1 MMNLKNLR
9 NISIPLILFLA
20 LLHFEYND
28 IYNECSFLFKNIVE
42 LIRNIIEFLHEN
54 NIANIILV
62 IFISYISV
70 KCIIKRYKDEYID
83 INHIIVLLFILFEI
97 HSHNIFSLNIIAP
110 IEYKH
115 LILLFLFLYLL
126 VIPIKVVILKF
137 TKKKEKKTSSF
148 VTDTAPDSIINIG
161 WDNYVQ
167 NLVNI
172 LKHTDLTRNVF
183 SVGIS
188 SEWGSGKTVFLEMIE
203 NEMKDSFL
211 IIKFNPWNSNDAN
224 HIVRDYFNLLKDSL
238 SPYNSKLAN
247 PLSKYMKVLSNIKF
261 KDTFFEST
269 KNLFLN
275 NSSDNNINTLKD
287 NVEECILQ
295 LKKPVVVFIDDL
307 DRLKDDELF
316 EVLKLIRTTA
326 QFKNMVYIVA
336 FDRGY
341 TANMLESKNIN
352 DGYKYIEKIFNV
364 EITLPYYERNILEE
378 YMLQEFKLLL
388 DESCFE
394 QISKVVRGKIFDKY
408 KVSVFFKNFREIK
421 RFINQFILNF
431 NTIYNGTGIND
442 IVVSELFKLEL
453 IHFFDNDFYQ
463 LLKNN
468 PKEFLFVSR
477 NGLMSEICIGKKDL
491 PKSYDYDLFKNDY
504 IKTFKKEPTEKVF
517 YIFDDLFTKKY
528 YNVNNNSITFSY
540 NYYKYFSLRI
550 MRNQITDKEFN
561 EFISSSEPE
570 QILEKFQGKHDSL
583 AYHFRTYRLAFIG
596 DFNRLKLFYD
606 SFFHW
611 INKSDNTYIYDIF
624 RIKTD
629 KDSIQKKLQEQVGY
643 YIIEKIEWLIEKS
656 TSSND
661 RIKVTTLLK
670 RMYMLSFFDYGDREE
685 SFIHE
690 SLVTN
695 EKIIELANKN
705 FELFLKENS
714 NITPQDI
721 VDKDSLL
728 YRFAINSVLK
738 ETVDSQGK
746 ESAVNIILN
755 SLTEFFI
762 ASKKYD
768 PKVILKYFSFRPKDF
783 YEDETEYNYD
793 RQMFF
798 DKIETIFGSVKQ
810 YKKFIS
816 ISMPRLDKSYLQKY
830 TEEQKL

>member
-1 MMNLKNLR
+1 M
-9 NISIPLILFLA
+9 
-20 LLHFEYND
+20 HYEYYD
-28 IYNECSFLFKNIVE
+28 LYNEYSFLFKDIIRIVNS
-42 LIRNIIEFLHEN
+42 IGVFLHKN
-54 NIANIILV
+54 VIANVLLAM
-62 IFISYISV
+62 FISYISL
-70 KCIIKRYKDEYID
+70 KCIVKRYIDEYFD
-83 INHIIVLLFILFEI
+83 INHIIVLLFMLFEI

-137 TKKKEKKTSSF
+137 TKKKNNNKACSF
-148 VTDTAPDSIINIG
+148 VIDTAPDSIINIG

-167 NLVNI
+167 NLVNM
-172 LKHTDLTRNVF
+172 LKQTDLTRNVF

-211 IIKFNPWNSNDAN
+211 IIKFNPWNSHDAT

-261 KDTFFEST
+261 KDTFFESA
-269 KNLFLN
+269 KNIFFN
-275 NSSDNNINTLKD
+275 NSSDNNINTLKG

-295 LKKPVVVFIDDL
+295 LNKPVVVFIDDL

-388 DESCFE
+388 DESCYE
-394 QISKVVRGKIFDKY
+394 QVSKVVRDKIYEKY
-408 KVSVFFKNFREIK
+408 KVSAFFKNFREIK

-431 NTIYNGTGIND
+431 NTIYNSTGIND
-442 IVVSELFKLEL
+442 VVVSELFKLEL

-468 PKEFLFVSR
+468 PKEFLYVSS
-477 NGLMSEICIGKKDL
+477 NGLMSEICLGREDLSESYNYDNFTNDYNNRFNKKPIKKIFYL
-491 PKSYDYDLFKNDY
+491 LLDLFSKR
-504 IKTFKKEPTEKVF
+504 
-517 YIFDDLFTKKY
+517 Y
-528 YNVNNNSITFSY
+528 YNFNNNSIKFSY

-550 MRNQITDKEFN
+550 MRNQITDKEFKD
-561 EFISSSEPE
+561 FISSSEPE
-570 QILEKFQGKHDSL
+570 KVLEKFQGKHGSL
-583 AYHFRTYRLAFIG
+583 AYHFRTYRLAFIL
-596 DFNRLKLFYD
+596 DYNRLKLFYD

-611 INKSDNTYIYDIF
+611 INKSDNMYIYDIF

-629 KDSIQKKLQEQVGY
+629 KESIHKKLQEQAGD
-643 YIIEKIEWLIEKS
+643 YIIDKIEWLIEKS

-661 RIKVTTLLK
+661 RIKVATFLK
-670 RMYMLSFFDYGDREE
+670 NMYMLRFLDHNDGEE

-690 SLVTN
+690 SLITN

-705 FELFLKENS
+705 FELFLKENDS
-714 NITPQDI
+714 ITPQDLI
-721 VDKDSLL
+721 DKNSLL
-728 YRFAINSVLK
+728 YRFVINSVLK
-738 ETVDSQGK
+738 ETVDSQGH
-746 ESAVNIILN
+746 EFAVNIILN

-762 ASKKYD
+762 ANTKYD
-768 PKVILKYFSFRPKDF
+768 PEVILKYFSFIPRNDYADDIE
-783 YEDETEYNYD
+783 YEMNE
-793 RQMFF
+793 FI
-798 DKIETIFGSVKQ
+798 DKIESIFGSIDK
-810 YKKFIS
+810 YKNFIS
-816 ISMPRLDKSYLQKY
+816 IGMPRLDKNYLQKY
-830 TEEQKL
+830 LKEQNL

>member
-1 MMNLKNLR
+1 MDLKKLKGV
-9 NISIPLILFLA
+9 SIPLLLFLT
-20 LLHFEYND
+20 LLHYEYYD
-28 IYNECSFLFKNIVE
+28 IYNECSFLFKDITRIVHSIGIFLHKNIV
-42 LIRNIIEFLHEN
+42 
-54 NIANIILV
+54 ANVLLA

-70 KCIIKRYKDEYID
+70 KCIIKRYKDEFLE
-83 INHIIVLLFILFEI
+83 INHIIVFLFILFEI
-97 HSHNIFSLNIIAP
+97 SFYDIFSLKIIGLFG
-110 IEYKH
+110 YRH
-115 LILLFLFLYLL
+115 LIVPFILIYLIL
-126 VIPIKVVILKF
+126 VLIKVISKN
-137 TKKKEKKTSSF
+137 KGNPIITSSF
-148 VTDTAPDSIINIG
+148 VTDTAPDSLINIG

-167 NLVNI
+167 NLVNM
-172 LKHTDLTRNVF
+172 LKQTDLTRNVF

-203 NEMKDSFL
+203 NEMKSSFL
-211 IIKFNPWNSNDAN
+211 IIKFNPWNSNDAT
-224 HIVRDYFNLLKDSL
+224 HIVPDYFNLLKDTL
-238 SPYNSKLAN
+238 SPYNSKLAS
-247 PLSKYMKVLSNIKF
+247 PLSKYMKILSKVKF
-261 KDTFFEST
+261 KDTFFESA
-269 KNLFLN
+269 KNIFFN
-275 NSSDNNINTLKD
+275 NSSDNNINTLKG

-295 LKKPVVVFIDDL
+295 LNKPVAVFIDDL

-326 QFKNMVYIVA
+326 QFKNMIYIVA

-388 DESCFE
+388 DKSCYE
-394 QISKVVRGKIFDKY
+394 QVSKVVKSKIFDKY
-408 KVSVFFKNFREIK
+408 KVSGFFKNFREIK

-431 NTIYNGTGIND
+431 NTIYNSTGIND

-491 PKSYDYDLFKNDY
+491 LKNYDYNLFKNDY

-561 EFISSSEPE
+561 ELISSSEPE
-570 QILEKFQGKHDSL
+570 KILEKFNDKHDSI
-583 AYHFRTYRLAFIG
+583 AYHFRTYKPVFIS
-596 DFNRLKLFYD
+596 DFNRLKLFYN
-606 SFFHW
+606 SLFYW
-611 INKSDNTYIYDIF
+611 INNSDNTYIYDIF
-624 RIKTD
+624 RFNTD
-629 KDSIQKKLQEQVGY
+629 KDSVNTELQKQAGY
-643 YIIEKIEWLIEKS
+643 YITEKIEWLIEKS

-661 RIKVTTLLK
+661 RIKVTILLK
-670 RMYMLSFFDYGDREE
+670 KMYMLSFFNYDDGEE
-685 SFIHE
+685 SLIHE
-690 SLVTN
+690 SLITN

-705 FELFLKENS
+705 FELFLKENDS
-714 NITPQDI
+714 ITPQDLI
-721 VDKDSLL
+721 DKNSLL
-728 YRFAINSVLK
+728 YRFVINSVLK
-738 ETVDSQGK
+738 ETIDSQGH
-746 ESAVNIILN
+746 EFAVNIILN
-755 SLTEFFI
+755 SLAEFFI
-762 ASKKYD
+762 ANTKYD
-768 PKVILKYFSFRPKDF
+768 PKAILKYFSFIPKGD

-793 RQMFF
+793 RQKYI
-798 DKIETIFGSVKQ
+798 DKIESLFGSVDK
-810 YKKFIS
+810 YKNFIS
-816 ISMPRLDKSYLQKY
+816 GNMLRLDRLYLQKY
-830 TEEQKL
+830 LKEQGL

>member
-1 MMNLKNLR
+1 MMNLKKLR

-28 IYNECSFLFKNIVE
+28 IYNECSFLFKDIVE
-42 LIRNIIEFLHEN
+42 VIRNIIEFLHKN

-83 INHIIVLLFILFEI
+83 INHIIVLLFMLYETYF
-97 HSHNIFSLNIIAP
+97 HNILSLEIIGFFV
-110 IEYKH
+110 YKH
-115 LILLFLFLYLL
+115 LVLLFLVLYLL

-167 NLVNI
+167 NLVNM
-172 LKHTDLTRNVF
+172 LKQTDLTRNVF

-211 IIKFNPWNSNDAN
+211 IIKFNPWNSNDVT

-269 KNLFLN
+269 KNIFFN

-295 LKKPVVVFIDDL
+295 LNKPVVVFIDDL
-307 DRLKDDELF
+307 DRLKDDEIF

-341 TANMLESKNIN
+341 TANMLESKKIN

-378 YMLQEFKLLL
+378 YMLQEFKSLL

-431 NTIYNGTGIND
+431 NTIYNSTGIND

-468 PKEFLFVSR
+468 PKEFLHVSS
-477 NGLMSEICIGKKDL
+477 NGLMSEICLGKKDL
-491 PKSYDYDLFKNDY
+491 PKSYDYDIFKNDY
-504 IKTFKKEPTEKVF
+504 SKILKKEPTEKVF
-517 YIFDDLFTKKY
+517 YIFDDLFSKKY
-528 YNVNNNSITFSY
+528 YNFNNTSITFSY

-550 MRNQITDKEFN
+550 MRNQITDKEFK
-561 EFISSSEPE
+561 EFITSSEPE
-570 QILEKFQGKHDSL
+570 KIIEKFKDKHDSI
-583 AYHFRTYRLAFIG
+583 AYHFRTYNTSYTNDIEK
-596 DFNRLKLFYD
+596 LKLFYNAL
-606 SFFHW
+606 FQW
-611 INKSDNTYIYDIF
+611 IYVSSNSNIYNLF

-629 KDSIQKKLQEQVGY
+629 KESVYKNLQEQAGN

-670 RMYMLSFFDYGDREE
+670 KMYMLSFFDYDDREE

-690 SLVTN
+690 SLITN
-695 EKIIELANKN
+695 EKIMELANKN
-705 FELFLKENS
+705 FESFLKENES
-714 NITPQDI
+714 ITPQDLI
-721 VDKDSLL
+721 DNNSLL
-728 YRFAINSVLK
+728 YRFVINSVLK
-738 ETVDSQGK
+738 ETVDSQGH
-746 ESAVNIILN
+746 EFAVNIILN
-755 SLTEFFI
+755 SLAEFFI
-762 ASKKYD
+762 ANTKYD
-768 PKVILKYFSFRPKDF
+768 PKAILKYFSFIPKGD
-783 YEDETEYNYD
+783 YEDKTEYNYD
-793 RQMFF
+793 RQKYI
-798 DKIETIFGSVKQ
+798 DKIESIFGSIDT
-810 YKKFIS
+810 YIKFIS
-816 ISMPRLDKSYLQKY
+816 RNMLRLDRLYLQKY
-830 TEEQKL
+830 LKEQGL